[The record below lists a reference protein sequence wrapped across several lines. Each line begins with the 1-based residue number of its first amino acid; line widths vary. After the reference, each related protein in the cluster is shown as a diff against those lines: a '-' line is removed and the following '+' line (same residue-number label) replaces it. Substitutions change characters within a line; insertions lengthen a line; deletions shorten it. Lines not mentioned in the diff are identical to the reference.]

1 MATVEVA
8 VGGGKDVEVGEAG
21 VTRVG
26 VIVETGVRVRVAGS
40 DAVGNGV
47 KVNVEEGTG
56 EAGVTPGGSVI
67 VGKGVGVAVTKAGL
81 PYSLHPRSG
90 AAPRNPVSGYN
101 GTGSPLAAIYCVTP
115 LSIAG
120 ELA

>member
-21 VTRVG
+21 VTSVA
-26 VIVETGVRVRVAGS
+26 VIVGTGVRVRVAGS

-67 VGKGVGVAVTKAGL
+67 VGRGVGVGVTNAGL
-81 PYSLHPRSG
+81 PYSLHPTSG
-90 AAPRNPVSGYN
+90 AAPRKPVIGYG
-101 GTGSPLAAIYCVTP
+101 GTGSPLVAIYCGTP
-115 LSIAG
+115 LSMAG

>member
-8 VGGGKDVEVGEAG
+8 VGGGIDVEVGEAG
-21 VTRVG
+21 VTRVD
-26 VIVETGVRVRVAGS
+26 VIVGTGVRVRVAGS
-40 DAVGNGV
+40 DAVGSGV
-47 KVNVEEGTG
+47 KVKVEEGTG

-67 VGKGVGVAVTKAGL
+67 VGRGVGVAVTNAGL

-90 AAPRNPVSGYN
+90 AVPRNPVIGYG